1 MPTSREATLAALAL
15 AGINPGQLA
24 SPFAGYADRIM
35 RADHLV
41 LPISGRKVS
50 REDAKFF
57 ERELEFLSTITHKK
71 EFEDL
76 TGEKAFPM
84 APDQPTVGQTSYT
97 WAETEHVATGSAGT
111 GYDDKGGRGDFKRSK
126 TSTPTRVYTSHYGF
140 SIADLEKARLL
151 GQPLSQLKAEAA
163 KRIIMQDVNSDIWN
177 GNAALGIPGLLSTTG
192 VVKTQVAQGAST
204 SRLWANKE
212 PDEILKDCM
221 SELTAYTTATK
232 GVLSLQPNR
241 LALPVTR
248 RQDIAARRLNG
259 TSDMTILE
267 WLEKRLAAATG
278 QSSFAIT
285 AHPECETG
293 VSSSAWGMWYR
304 FDPMAA
310 GRVMMLP
317 FQELPPQELG
327 FEQII
332 HCRAEGGG
340 LCVFKPVCF
349 RVFYGI

>member
-1 MPTSREATLAALAL
+1 MPTSREATLAALAA

-41 LPISGRKVS
+41 LPISGRKVT

-76 TGEKAFPM
+76 TGEKAFPL
-84 APDQPTVGQTSYT
+84 APEQPMPGQTSYA
-97 WAETEHVATGSAGT
+97 WPEVEHVATGSAGT
-111 GYDDKGGRGDFKRSK
+111 GYDDKGGRGDFKRTKNAS
-126 TSTPTRVYTSHYGF
+126 PVRPYTSHYGF
-140 SIADLEKARLL
+140 SISELEKARLI
-151 GQPLSQLKAEAA
+151 GQPLSQLKGESA

-177 GNAALGIPGLLSTTG
+177 GNSKLGIPGLLSTTG
-192 VVKTQVAQGAST
+192 VVKTQVAQGASG

-259 TSDMTILE
+259 TSDTTILE
-267 WLEKRLAAATG
+267 WIESKLAAATG
-278 QSSFAIT
+278 QAGFAVV

-304 FDPMAA
+304 YDPMAG
-310 GRVMMLP
+310 GRILSLP
-317 FQELPPQELG
+317 FQEIPPQELG

-340 LCVFKPVCF
+340 LVIFKPVCF